1 MLLFTQFKHVW
12 SELIFHLIA
21 KILSIKNDAFNC
33 NLYLT
38 DWFAC
43 IWLLSDGDSYNIGG
57 KMIMLL
63 IFSIFDHRLVVTNK
77 NCLQNHYRLWFIAR
91 DRSLGCEPFQEKMTY
106 IVCHTNSLLIW
117 FRFFSWS
124 RIWLSKIMRCT
135 WTIYMTKLLTE
146 FPRIFC
152 WVRRSLNKRV
162 FDFHVMKC
170 NRYIVGINTCYIHSM
185 ELNSHHLLDFSRLT
199 PWPIEKIYYPTIFH
213 N

>member
-106 IVCHTNSLLIW
+106 KFFAHLIQVFLLI
-117 FRFFSWS
+117 SNMVVKNHEMHLNHLYDQITD
-124 RIWLSKIMRCT
+124 RIPQDILLS
-135 WTIYMTKLLTE
+135 
-146 FPRIFC
+146 
-152 WVRRSLNKRV
+152 S
-162 FDFHVMKC
+162 
-170 NRYIVGINTCYIHSM
+170 
-185 ELNSHHLLDFSRLT
+185 
-199 PWPIEKIYYPTIFH
+199 
-213 N
+213 